1 MSRRSRGSMDSSSF
15 LTGQGL
21 IVGVSPM
28 KLGNGNNSPNTSRQT
43 TNLVPITKQNK
54 IPEDPKQILERIK
67 NNKLVMSQI
76 QPSNHSIL
84 GTSSEVKLRVKQPH
98 GSQIDPIMNSS
109 PKV

>member
-1 MSRRSRGSMDSSSF
+1 MDSSSF

-28 KLGNGNNSPNTSRQT
+28 KLGNNSPNNSRQI
-43 TNLVPITKQNK
+43 TNLAPITKQNM

-76 QPSNHSIL
+76 QPSNQSIL
-84 GTSSEVKLRVKQPH
+84 GTSS
-98 GSQIDPIMNSS
+98 
-109 PKV
+109 